1 MNDNEIIGKTRVFTD
16 ISIAYDTIAPTIT
29 PLNIK
34 NNENITSKKSIKLKI
49 IDNLSGIKRY
59 DGFIDNQWVMF
70 DYDAKND
77 LLEYTFDSR
86 FPSGIEHVL
95 RITVSDNVGNISERE
110 IKFIKEMQND

>member
-1 MNDNEIIGKTRVFTD
+1 
-16 ISIAYDTIAPTIT
+16 
-29 PLNIK
+29 
-34 NNENITSKKSIKLKI
+34 
-49 IDNLSGIKRY
+49 
-59 DGFIDNQWVMF
+59 MF